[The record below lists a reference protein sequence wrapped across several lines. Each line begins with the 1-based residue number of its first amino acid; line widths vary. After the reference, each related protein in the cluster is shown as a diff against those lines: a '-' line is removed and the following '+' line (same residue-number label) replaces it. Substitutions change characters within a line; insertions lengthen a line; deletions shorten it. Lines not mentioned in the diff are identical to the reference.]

1 MVPRLRGHCLAIVA
15 IAFIGRCQDAH
26 QQRTRCRFG
35 GAHSSR
41 RGHRLMSG
49 CSSGGITCSAW
60 RSHFRVALP
69 RDISYH
75 PRGLP
80 ERWPVRSLDDQPDP
94 GDVAGVAF
102 LLGSAAAVRGTSC
115 RRGTSDVAAGAQ
127 LIAQCKQ
134 HCQFAF
140 AFGRACSWHGIVRLE
155 VLGPRSR
162 DRAYMYTGVQPRSI
176 ASGMS
181 AAAQSAPRVTN
192 VVWRAQ
198 DGSIHACDR
207 AVYLLLGPQGEQA
220 AGPSEHS
227 SGT

>member
-115 RRGTSDVAAGAQ
+115 RRGTSDVAAGVTTQ
-127 LIAQCKQ
+127 GPVVNNNWSICVCK
-134 HCQFAF
+134 H
-140 AFGRACSWHGIVRLE
+140 RACSWHGIVRLE
-155 VLGPRSR
+155 AGPRSR
-162 DRAYMYTGVQPRSI
+162 ASAPAMYTGVQPRSM
-176 ASGMS
+176 AS
-181 AAAQSAPRVTN
+181 A
-192 VVWRAQ
+192 
-198 DGSIHACDR
+198 
-207 AVYLLLGPQGEQA
+207 
-220 AGPSEHS
+220 
-227 SGT
+227 